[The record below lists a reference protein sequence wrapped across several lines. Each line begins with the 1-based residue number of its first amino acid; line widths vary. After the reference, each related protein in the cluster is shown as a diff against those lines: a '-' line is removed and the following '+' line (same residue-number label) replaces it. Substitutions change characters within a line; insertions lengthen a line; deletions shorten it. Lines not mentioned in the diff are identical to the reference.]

1 MNTPRRHL
9 LDETLD
15 TLSEWM
21 TRAGE
26 PAFRAK
32 QVLAWV
38 YHQHVAEFAAMTNLS
53 KPLRERLS
61 GEFEI
66 FTSRSV
72 RRMDAR
78 DGTVKLLLEWPDA
91 ATSEC
96 VLIPD
101 GPRRSGGFDRA
112 TACVGSQV
120 GCPVGC
126 RFCAS
131 GVDGV
136 ERNLT
141 RGQIVEQVLR
151 VDELARSI
159 RAPRPAATSRVHS
172 PHALTNIV
180 FMGSGEPL
188 ANYVN
193 VLDAI
198 RTLNAEWGPHIGARK
213 ITISTVGLPKQIRRL
228 AEEELQINLAL
239 SVHAPNDLLRRELI
253 PWAEQIG
260 LDDLVRACRY
270 YFECTGREITLEYIL
285 LAGVNDRAEHARE
298 LAGLAKRL
306 RCNVN
311 LIRFNPVSP
320 LPFGRPTSE
329 STLRFQQILRQ
340 AGVNTHVRKSRGL
353 DIDAACGQLRRRMQ
367 GERAVQLT
375 VSAAAS
381 PVEPS

>member
-9 LDETLD
+9 LDESRD
-15 TLSEWM
+15 SLSEWM
-21 TRAGE
+21 VRSGE
-26 PAFRAK
+26 PAFRAT
-32 QVLAWV
+32 QVLEWV
-38 YHQHVAEFAAMTNLS
+38 YHRHMTDFATMTNLS
-53 KPLRERLS
+53 KTLRERLTN
-61 GEFEI
+61 EFEI
-66 FTSRSV
+66 FTSRVV

-101 GPRRSGGFDRA
+101 GPRRGGGFDRM
-112 TACVGSQV
+112 TACIGSQV

-151 VDELARSI
+151 VDQLARSI
-159 RAPRPAATSRVHS
+159 HAPRPAAASRVRS

-188 ANYVN
+188 ANYSN
-193 VLDAI
+193 VLAAI
-198 RTLNAEWGPHIGARK
+198 ATLKADWGPHVGARK

-228 AEEELQINLAL
+228 ADEGLQINLAL
-239 SVHAPNDLLRRELI
+239 SVHAPNDALRRELI

-260 LDDLVRACRY
+260 LDELVRACQH
-270 YFECTGREITLEYIL
+270 YFERTGREITLEYIL

-298 LAGLAKRL
+298 LAALAKRL

-340 AGVNTHVRKSRGL
+340 AGVNTHVRKARGL
-353 DIDAACGQLRRRMQ
+353 DIDAACGQLRRRVR
-367 GERAVQLT
+367 GESAVALT
-375 VSAAAS
+375 VSVAAN
-381 PVEPS
+381 PTEPS